1 MGFWDI
7 DFKGD
12 ATKYQTNEQQLI
24 SLLYGIDVFDYVNET
39 LLQKAI
45 DGKIQEKK
53 DVLYNHILPPFEYNS
68 KKLLKDCNIIEIGPG
83 NGVMVNELAPQVKF
97 IHLVDIS
104 KSIMESCANQ
114 TINRDNVSYNVIF
127 GKLDLS
133 SIEDIDFVYS
143 QSVFIHFTLFDVYL
157 YFEELKKCLNP
168 NGMVYIDIIDT
179 ENEYF
184 VDFFYGET
192 FQKQLKD
199 FKKVYNTTGTQT
211 NTKTLFSPLPLSRV
225 EELVGKLG
233 FSLIHTE
240 PAVENPTTALLFKL
254 KDDK

>member
-7 DFKGD
+7 DFKKD
-12 ATKYQTNEQQLI
+12 RTKYQTNEQQVI

-53 DVLYNHILPPFEYNS
+53 DVLYNQILPPFEHNS
-68 KKLLKDCNIIEIGPG
+68 EKLLKDCNVIEIGPG

-143 QSVFIHFTLFDVYL
+143 QSVFIHFTFLDVHL

-168 NGMVYIDIIDT
+168 NGMVYIDIINT
-179 ENEYF
+179 ESEHF
-184 VDFFYGET
+184 VDYFYGES
-192 FQKQLKD
+192 FQKQLKE
-199 FKKVYNTTGTQT
+199 FKEVYNTPNMQAS
-211 NTKTLFSPLPLSRV
+211 TKTLYSPLPLSRV

-233 FSLIHTE
+233 FSLIDTS
-240 PAVENPTTALLFKL
+240 PAHDKPTTGLLFQL
-254 KDDK
+254 RSDK